1 MQGVGVC
8 PLCVQGWPEGCG
20 SREEG
25 RQDRRVLPPGKQG
38 MESTPSDHR
47 SCGPAAPPAPQRT
60 NPVSHRCPSLSHR
73 PNNNGANVCGAAIMP
88 NTGPST
94 QETS

>member
-1 MQGVGVC
+1 MCRAGLRGVVPGRKA
-8 PLCVQGWPEGCG
+8 GRTEGYC
-20 SREEG
+20 
-25 RQDRRVLPPGKQG
+25 PPGKQG